1 MASSSR
7 TQRFFELIEFAKEKQ
22 ISKPDQWAEKQE
34 EKEYQEQESE
44 KQRQDSEKR
53 MQLEEKKLQDA
64 EKQRQH
70 EKEKME
76 FEKQNKENKESIPTQ
91 GHSNMFDKYRLMNK
105 ISAFNEN
112 IDNMDSYLI
121 RFEEIATTSG
131 LPEAHW
137 SSSLL
142 TLLTGKAVNI
152 CSQVSINERSTYSD
166 IKEALLRQLQ
176 KEIL

>member
-44 KQRQDSEKR
+44 KQR
-53 MQLEEKKLQDA
+53 QDA